1 MAVVASVTVVQ
12 VNQPQHGQECTLKA
26 AWLHKSFKAKY
37 VVTWVQFLLLSKLRI
52 TSSGHVHKSGLR
64 VILSCFWGLN

>member
-1 MAVVASVTVVQ
+1 MAVVASVTVAQ
-12 VNQPQHGQECTLKA
+12 VNQPQRGQECTLEA
-26 AWLHKSFKAKY
+26 ARLHKSFKAKY

-52 TSSGHVHKSGLR
+52 TSSYHVRKSGLR